1 VTDDI
6 KIGTHVAFNSV
17 PNKTF
22 RVVTLNGEIVEAS
35 GVMSGGGKPK
45 SGLMSNKIVEE
56 YSEDQ
61 IRALVN

>member
-17 PNKTF
+17 QNKTF

-61 IRALVN
+61 IKTLVQ